1 MAIYTKRVNGVAVN
15 LTDEEQ
21 TAREAEEQAWA
32 DGAAQRAWAGLRLK
46 RDQKLAETDWR
57 AGSDLTLSS
66 PWQTYRQQLRDL
78 PASYNDTTVQG
89 DITWPSEPS

>member
-21 TAREAEEQAWA
+21 AVREAEEQAWA
-32 DGAAQRAWAGLRLK
+32 DGAAARAWAGLRLK
-46 RDQKLAETDWR
+46 RDQKRAETDRR

-66 PWQTYRQQLRDL
+66 SWQTYRQQLRDL